1 MIFLYLR
8 RRNRSMSSRLGGS
21 SSTTRIGCSAS
32 SVAIG
37 VIVSLPDEA
46 GGAETLFRRG
56 RLERARLRQDVG
68 RSPRPP
74 RREHRGM
81 AAALGVLPGG
91 QDEPPPLPLPP
102 PLPF

>member
-81 AAALGVLPGG
+81 AAALRVLPGG
-91 QDEPPPLPLPP
+91 QDEPPPLHPPP